1 MSAHMNTL
9 LIDLHITGP
18 AGKKEDALL
27 ALRGLGYMEKT
38 ERAPSWR
45 DAFPQEIRENEGGVV
60 LKVTR
65 ERKGM
70 TQTELS
76 EMTGIP
82 QPNISLMERGQR
94 PIGKKV
100 ARQLAKVLQVDY
112 RVFL

>member
-1 MSAHMNTL
+1 MNEP

-18 AGKKEDALL
+18 AGKREDALL

-38 ERAPSWR
+38 EQALSWR
-45 DAFPQEIRENEGGVV
+45 DAFPSEIRENEGGVV

-65 ERKGM
+65 ERKGI

-76 EMTGIP
+76 AMTGIP
-82 QPNISLMERGQR
+82 QPHISQMERGKR
-94 PIGKKV
+94 PIGKKT
-100 ARQLAKVLQVDY
+100 AHQLAKALQVDY

>member
-1 MSAHMNTL
+1 MAHMNEP

-38 ERAPSWR
+38 EQAPSWR
-45 DAFPQEIRENEGGVV
+45 DAFPSEIRENEGGVV
-60 LKVTR
+60 LKVMR
-65 ERKGM
+65 ERKGI

-76 EMTGIP
+76 DMTGIP
-82 QPNISLMERGQR
+82 QPHISQMERGKR
-94 PIGKKV
+94 PIGKKT
-100 ARQLAKVLQVDY
+100 AHQLAKALEVDY